1 MHKANPV
8 SRNLWRWIALTL
20 LCAGMLPL
28 GGCRICA
35 DCEDL
40 SYPAY
45 GGAWQ
50 RTQREQGR
58 VGSLFEPGGAKAS
71 ALVARDTPS
80 DIDELERERQEARGG
95 SDSDRDPDQREST
108 DPEADETRDREQEL
122 RDRELDDIEEGKENE
137 LRKRDLDDININVV
151 PGEPMPPVLR

>member
-1 MHKANPV
+1 MDKTNPV
-8 SRNLWRWIALTL
+8 SRNVWRKVTL
-20 LCAGMLPL
+20 AILCAGLLPL

-35 DCEDL
+35 ECEDL

-58 VGSLFEPGGAKAS
+58 VGSLFDPGGAKAS
-71 ALVARDTPS
+71 SLVARDTPS
-80 DIDELERERQEARGG
+80 DIDELERERQKARGKSALDG
-95 SDSDRDPDQREST
+95 DPDEMDSPEPERE
-108 DPEADETRDREQEL
+108 EERDREMEL

-137 LRKRDLDDININVV
+137 LREKNLDDININVV
-151 PGEPMPPVLR
+151 PGQPMPPVLR